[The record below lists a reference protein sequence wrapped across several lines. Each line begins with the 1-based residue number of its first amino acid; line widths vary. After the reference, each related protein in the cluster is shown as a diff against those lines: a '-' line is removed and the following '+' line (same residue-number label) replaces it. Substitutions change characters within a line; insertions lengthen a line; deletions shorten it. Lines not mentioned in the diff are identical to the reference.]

1 MNQQIQPEK
10 PAIKKQTLLVNLSLV
25 AYVCLLLGF
34 LQYFSPH
41 SIPYGLFTSVIENRK
56 VASDATVY
64 HSSKLPDGI
73 AASTSIIE
81 SDSTLGSISLNA
93 SDIYT
98 IGSITKNP
106 EDPDNPENPEENGGA
121 ALKVFS
127 SIKDPSA
134 DSTDVENAII
144 GHFAV
149 VGGSSQGS
157 DVSISIKYYTSTGDS
172 AVEVP
177 VEHFTSWR
185 LPASSSDGTFVRIN
199 GDNKANLTG
208 ALELSSNQSFIQV
221 TPSMMSEVHFMSTP
235 YMITGSYTPGSHLLR
250 GVNTLMAL
258 LGGLLP
264 CFLLLLYVW
273 KFHDHPRGKYF
284 VPVACGMIALS
295 HVYSIINI
303 IVPFLRGFGSFTYLL
318 NLVVPAAMAAC
329 YIIIPLSSRNG
340 GNVSKKWWVIT
351 TIVSAVYGLQPCL
364 SISVL
369 IPDFRFF
376 STSLPYVLPYALTAV
391 GHVLFLAGLL
401 LYVFF
406 NLLPK
411 KDDGSDKEEPTEPI
425 IESKNMAPPP
435 QPAQ

>member
-34 LQYFSPH
+34 LQCFSPH
-41 SIPYGLFTSVIENRK
+41 SIPYGLFTSVIGNRK

-73 AASTSIIE
+73 ATSTSTIE
-81 SDSTLGSISLNA
+81 SDSTLGSISLTA

-157 DVSISIKYYTSTGDS
+157 DVSDGNISIKYYTSTGNS

-177 VEHFTSWR
+177 VEHFTSWS

-208 ALELSSNQSFIQV
+208 ALELSSNQNFIKV
-221 TPSMMSEVHFMSTP
+221 TPSMMSEVTFMSTP
-235 YMITGSYTPGSHLLR
+235 YMITGSYATSRILQL
-250 GVNTLMAL
+250 VNTLMAL

-273 KFHDHPRGKYF
+273 KFHDHSFGQYF
-284 VPVACGMIALS
+284 IPVVCGMIALK
-295 HVYSIINI
+295 HVYNI
-303 IVPFLRGFGSFTYLL
+303 LNSLISFLHDLQSYESLL
-318 NLVVPAAMAAC
+318 NLVL
-329 YIIIPLSSRNG
+329 PLAITICLVIMILSYRNG
-340 GNVSKKWWVIT
+340 VVRKKWWLIT
-351 TIVSAVYGLQPCL
+351 AIAFGMYIVHVFLSYHHLMQGASL
-364 SISVL
+364 SIS
-369 IPDFRFF
+369 
-376 STSLPYVLPYALTAV
+376 LPYMLTVV
-391 GHVLFLAGLL
+391 GHILFFAGFL

-411 KDDGSDKEEPTEPI
+411 KDDGSDKEEPAEPI

>member
-41 SIPYGLFTSVIENRK
+41 SIPYGLFTSVIGNRK

-98 IGSITKNP
+98 IGSITQNP
-106 EDPDNPENPEENGGA
+106 EDPDNPENSEENGGA

-134 DSTDVENAII
+134 DSTDVGNAII

-157 DVSISIKYYTSTGDS
+157 DVSDGNISIKYYTSTGNS

-177 VEHFTSWR
+177 VEHFTSWC

-208 ALELSSNQSFIQV
+208 ALELSSNQNFIQV
-221 TPSMMSEVHFMSTP
+221 TPSMSDMSIVSTSYRMSP
-235 YMITGSYTPGSHLLR
+235 M
-250 GVNTLMAL
+250 NTLMAL
-258 LGGLLP
+258 LEGLLP

-303 IVPFLRGFGSFTYLL
+303 IVNFLRGFSSFTYLL

-364 SISVL
+364 SIIVL
-369 IPDFRFF
+369 IPDSSFF

-411 KDDGSDKEEPTEPI
+411 KDDGSDKEEPAEPI